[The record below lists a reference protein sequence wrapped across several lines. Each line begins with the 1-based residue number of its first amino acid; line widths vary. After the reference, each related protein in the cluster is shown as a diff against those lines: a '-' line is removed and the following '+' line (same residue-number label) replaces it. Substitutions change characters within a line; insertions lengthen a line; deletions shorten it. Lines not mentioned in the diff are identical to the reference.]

1 MEKKHKRREAII
13 DLLVNKAAMKQ
24 DIADYSEGVFNSFK
38 IVVQDELQEL
48 RKHVDDSR
56 VRLTYEDKGKY
67 EFRLHIGS
75 DTLVFQLHTNIFR
88 FDDEN
93 PLWESE
99 YLKENGANGFFGVI
113 NIFNFL
119 AESMEQNRMNDVGY
133 LIGRMLM
140 NHNYRFMVEGKG
152 PLNTLFTDLEKN
164 VLTDEVMRQIVQTA
178 MAFAIN
184 FDLIVPPYERL
195 QAITIGQ
202 VNQISSDLQMAT
214 GKRLGFKFSSEDDV
228 IF

>member
-48 RKHVDDSR
+48 KKHVHDSR

-140 NHNYRFMVEGKG
+140 NHNYHFMVEGKG

-184 FDLIVPPYERL
+184 FDLIVPPYERV
-195 QAITIGQ
+195 QAVTIGQ

>member
-1 MEKKHKRREAII
+1 MKKKHERREAII
-13 DLLVNKAAMKQ
+13 DLLLNKAAMKQ
-24 DIADYSEGVFNSFK
+24 DVADYSEGVFESFK
-38 IVVQDELQEL
+38 VVVQDELKEL
-48 RKHVDDSR
+48 RDKVDDSR
-56 VRLTYEDKGKY
+56 VRLAYEDKGKY
-67 EFRLHIGS
+67 EFRVSIGS
-75 DTLVFQLHTNIFR
+75 DTLVFQLHSNIFR
-88 FDDEN
+88 LPDDN

-119 AESMEQNRMNDVGY
+119 AESFEQNRVNDVGY

-140 NHNYRFMVEGKG
+140 NHDYHFVVEGKG
-152 PLNTLFTDLEKN
+152 PLETLFKDLETN
-164 VLTDEVMRQIVQTA
+164 VLTDETQRQIVQTA

-184 FDLIVPPYERL
+184 FDLLVPPYERV

-202 VNQISSDLQMAT
+202 VNQISSDLQTAT

>member
-56 VRLTYEDKGKY
+56 VRLTYEEKGKY